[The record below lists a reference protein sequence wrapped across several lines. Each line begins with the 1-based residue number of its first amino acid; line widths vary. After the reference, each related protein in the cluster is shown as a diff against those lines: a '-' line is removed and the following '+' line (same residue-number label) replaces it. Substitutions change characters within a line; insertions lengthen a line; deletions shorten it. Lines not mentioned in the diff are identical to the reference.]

1 MSRIV
6 VALGGNAL
14 GSNSKEQ
21 LEIVKDTAKN
31 LVDLVEMGNEIIIT
45 HGNGPQVGM
54 IFNALA
60 NVDPTTTEDD
70 MPFAECG
77 AMSQG
82 YIGYHLQQA
91 MEAEFAKRNMR
102 RKVATVVSQ
111 VEVDENDPAF
121 NDPTKPIG
129 SFYTEEEAKKL
140 ALEEGAIYKED
151 AGRGWRK
158 VIASPKPKKI
168 CELATIKKLIEEH
181 NVVITCGGGGIP
193 VVSTENGYKG
203 VDAVIDKDRTSALL
217 ASSIDADML
226 LILTAVEQVK
236 INFAKENEKNLTKI
250 TTEEAKQY
258 MDSGEF
264 AAGSM
269 LPKVE
274 ACLYFLNHSHNKKAI
289 ITSLE
294 KAKDAI
300 NGNTGTTIIKKEEK
314 KKMEGTEKGAKRK
327 ASRKKNQKRS
337 ITLSAFTIILILTFV
352 MAIVTHFLPSAVFE
366 GETLVDGSGVVG
378 ATLSQTLL
386 APLLGFAD
394 AIDICL
400 FIFVLGAFL
409 KVITKTGALETGIE
423 VLIKKLKGKEVI
435 LIPLLMFLFSICGTT
450 YGMLEETVGF
460 YAILSVA
467 MVAAGMDTLVA
478 SAIVL
483 LGAGSGVLGST
494 INPFAV
500 GAAIDALPAG
510 VEANQSVII
519 GLGIILWLTTYAI
532 CAFAVTRYAKRV
544 IKDKGSCF
552 LSLQEQEDMEEVYGV
567 KDAQKKENPKLT
579 GKQKATLL
587 LFLLTFVIMIIGFIP
602 WGDFGVELFAK
613 GKIFST
619 ITGLPLG
626 EWYFQE
632 STLWFLIMT
641 IVLGVIN
648 RMSEHEFVDTFV
660 DGADDMVGVI
670 LVIALARGASVLM
683 TQTYLDN
690 YIIFNAAE
698 ALKNVSAVIF
708 APLNYLLHVGL
719 SILVPSSSGLASLS
733 TPIMGALA
741 NELGLSVDV
750 TVMEMVAANGLVN
763 LFTPTCGAIMGGL
776 ALARV
781 NYTTW
786 LKWAGKIIALIAVVN
801 MIILTIAMVI
811 L

>member
-14 GSNSKEQ
+14 GNNSKEQ
-21 LEIVKDTAKN
+21 IEIVKNTAKN
-31 LVDLVEMGNEIIIT
+31 LVDLVQMGNELIIT

-54 IFNALA
+54 IFNAMA

-111 VEVDENDPAF
+111 VEVDNDDPAF
-121 NDPTKPIG
+121 NNPTKPIG

-140 ALEEGAIYKED
+140 ASEDGAIYKED

-193 VVSTENGYKG
+193 VISTPEGYKG

-217 ASSIDADML
+217 ASSIDADIL

-236 INFAKENEKNLTKI
+236 INFRKDNEENLFKI
-250 TTEEAKQY
+250 TTEDVKKYIEN
-258 MDSGEF
+258 GEF

-274 ACLYFLNHSHNKKAI
+274 ACMNFLNHSNDKKAI
-289 ITSLE
+289 ITSLD
-294 KAKDAI
+294 KAGEAI

-314 KKMEGTEKGAKRK
+314 KKMESTEKEVRRK

-337 ITLSAFTIILILTFV
+337 ITLSAFTIILILT
-352 MAIVTHFLPSAVFE
+352 AILAIITHFLPVAVFN
-366 GETLVDGSGVVG
+366 GKNLVDGSGVVG

-386 APLLGFAD
+386 APILGFAD

-400 FIFVLGAFL
+400 FVLVLGAFL
-409 KVITKTGALETGIE
+409 KVVTKTGALETGIE
-423 VLIKKLKGKEVI
+423 VLIKKLKGRELI
-435 LIPLLMFLFSICGTT
+435 LIPLLMFIFSIGGTT

-478 SAIVL
+478 SAVVL

-500 GAAIDALPAG
+500 GAAIDSLPKG
-510 VEANQSVII
+510 VEVNQGIII
-519 GLGIILWLTTYAI
+519 GLGVVLWLTTYAI
-532 CAFAVTRYAKRV
+532 SAIAVTRYGRKV

-552 LSLQEQEDMEEVYGV
+552 LSLQEKNDMEEIYGV
-567 KDAQKKENPKLT
+567 KEDKKAPKLT
-579 GKQKATLL
+579 GKQKTTLI

-602 WGDFGVELFAK
+602 WGSFGVTLFEK

-641 IVLGVIN
+641 IVIGVVN
-648 RMSEHEFVDTFV
+648 GMSEHEFVDTFV

-670 LVIALARGASVLM
+670 LVIDLARGASVLM
-683 TQTYLDN
+683 TQTHLDN

-698 ALKNVSAVIF
+698 LLKNMPAVVF

-719 SILVPSSSGLASLS
+719 SVLVPSSSGLASLS
-733 TPIMGALA
+733 TPIMGSLA
-741 NELGLSVDV
+741 NELGFSVET

-786 LKWAGKIIALIAVVN
+786 LKWVGKLIVFIALVN
-801 MIILTIAMVI
+801 IVILTLAMIIL
-811 L
+811 